1 MQAQGPAS
9 SPLLCLGTK
18 ASRGRKRSFQEH
30 RIERKHPIYEK
41 ASKYFF
47 PEKESNPLVLV
58 ACPGALFVFAGAE
71 GACPSLLALPGA
83 LCE

>member
-1 MQAQGPAS
+1 M
-9 SPLLCLGTK
+9 K
-18 ASRGRKRSFQEH
+18 
-30 RIERKHPIYEK
+30 K